1 MKKII
6 LALTSVAVLAIS
18 CDNKSKELDEKF
30 TKSMSQTDSLQT
42 VSSEFQTTHDKIVT
56 MHNSMKEKMNT
67 MNPID
72 STLMATMAEHEV
84 VFASQTAVLEGQKK
98 MIAGYSE
105 VASKFATLTAEEK
118 EAQINTIIE
127 NNAKI
132 IQENENLKSG
142 YEKMMMMHEE
152 LMAKLN
158 DTTVVETPEKK

>member
-30 TKSMSQTDSLQT
+30 TKLISQTDSLQT
-42 VSSEFQTTHDKIVT
+42 VSSEFQATHDKIVT

-72 STLMATMAEHEV
+72 STLMATMVEHEV

-98 MIAGYSE
+98 IMAGYSE
-105 VASKFATLTAEEK
+105 LASKFATLTTEEK
-118 EAQINTIIE
+118 EAQINAMME

-158 DTTVVETPEKK
+158 DTTVVGTPEKK